1 MPIASPITPLERA
14 LGEEA
19 ARVAGVTDATAVLE
33 PPANPG
39 FGDLAT
45 NVAMTLAKAAGR
57 GRRLEGQRSAA

>member
-1 MPIASPITPLERA
+1 M
-14 LGEEA
+14 
-19 ARVAGVTDATAVLE
+19 AGVTDATAVLE

-57 GRRLEGQRSAA
+57 EERTSVSQDAKSRFESLFADKGKDEEK